1 MRKINRIM
9 TALALLT
16 AVTAG
21 AAQEKGAF
29 GTAFQDLAKDDQVE
43 FVRAVNESMRDY
55 KASTPE
61 KRLQTIYA
69 VNRDAVRAAPP
80 AERKAVIAEVFATAP
95 MDALPTI
102 TDRFAAEMFNRKAAG
117 FSDKD
122 DSFMEFAAATLMRVR
137 ARMGLL
143 DVSQYPGA
151 RMTFAVIMVLKA
163 SEGKPEDLRQSVL
176 FYVPTGSYEAATKV
190 WIPAALGEDGKP
202 ASYQPILEA
211 GYKGEEPAH
220 VNAHPVSPIGMQ
232 NLQVGSEL
240 RVGDAKDVSSPTPRW
255 TGSGVNTDPDGT
267 AAGLGRVPRAA
278 VQDPDSP
285 WYRRRRGDRPDKP
298 SEPYMGQGL

>member
-1 MRKINRIM
+1 MKTFNRM
-9 TALALLT
+9 VTSAVLLT
-16 AVTAG
+16 TLVAG
-21 AAQEKGAF
+21 AATEKGAF

-69 VNRDAVRAAPP
+69 VNRDAVRAAVP

-95 MDALPTI
+95 MDALPMI
-102 TDRFAAEMFNRKAAG
+102 TDRFASEMFNRKAAG

-122 DSFMEFAAATLMRVR
+122 DSFTEFAAAMLMRVR

-143 DVSQYPGA
+143 DVSQFPGA
-151 RMTFAVIMVLKA
+151 RTTFAVIMVLKA
-163 SEGKPEDLRQSVL
+163 SEGKPEDLRQSIL

-220 VNAHPVSPIGMQ
+220 ANAHPVSPIGMS
-232 NLQVGSEL
+232 NLQVGSDL
-240 RVGDAKDVSSPTPRW
+240 RVGDAKDVSSPSPRW
-255 TGSGVNTDPDGT
+255 DNSGITTDPDGT
-267 AAGLGRVPRAA
+267 TAGLGRVPRAA
-278 VQDPDSP
+278 VEDPDSP
-285 WYRRRRGDRPDKP
+285 WYRRRRGDRPDRP
-298 SEPYMGQGL
+298 SETYMGQGL